1 MDSKTQLKLEII
13 KNAILESSDTTR
25 IILFGSYAQGNET
38 DESDLDLCVI
48 TDENK
53 RKREILRDIRRAIVD
68 EANIPVDIFIYRS
81 DEFEQK
87 AAIENSFEHIIK
99 ESGITL
105 HG

>member
-1 MDSKTQLKLEII
+1 MDLKTQSKLEII
-13 KNAILESSDTTR
+13 KNAILESGNTIR

-81 DEFEQK
+81 DEFDQK
-87 AAIENSFEHIIK
+87 SAIENSFEHIIK
-99 ESGITL
+99 KSGITL